1 MNVHV
6 IGFIFAVAALVQA
19 PQLPTELAQVRFNS
33 GEDVVPYFE
42 GWLRNPDGTFDLVFG
57 YFNRNW
63 KEELAIPPGPD
74 NKVEPGGPDA
84 GQPTYF
90 LPRRQRW
97 IYRLRVP
104 ADFGKKEAT
113 WTITANRRPDKVV
126 ASLIPAEEIN
136 ERVVM
141 SNGNFDTGVNDP
153 NKPPTLAV
161 TASSTATV
169 TSASPL
175 TANVVDDGLPKPRPT
190 PTPPP

>member
-1 MNVHV
+1 
-6 IGFIFAVAALVQA
+6 
-19 PQLPTELAQVRFNS
+19 
-33 GEDVVPYFE
+33 
-42 GWLRNPDGTFDLVFG
+42 RNPDASYILVIG
-57 YFNRNW
+57 HFNSNHQQ
-63 KEELAIPPGPD
+63 EHVSAPGPD
-74 NKVEPGGPDA
+74 NKVEPGGPDT

-113 WTITANRRPDKVV
+113 WTITANGRTERVV

-153 NKPPTLAV
+153 NKPPTLTV
-161 TASSTATV
+161 PELLKAT
-169 TSASPL
+169 
-175 TANVVDDGLPKPRPT
+175 
-190 PTPPP
+190 